1 MEEIINVEKK
11 SWMNYTIKSLAFWVI
26 VAIIAGIAFG
36 MYDPK
41 LAVQAKPGIDWF
53 IQGLKWLVGPIIFLT
68 IISGIVGLKSLKEVG
83 TIVFKA
89 FIYFEIVSTFALA
102 IGVLFGNWFAP
113 GSGMNLSV
121 ESLDPKS
128 VEKFTNVNQD
138 VGSVWA
144 ILKGAIPSDPI
155 TPFLNGQT
163 LQVLVMALTLA
174 VLISAFGGAY
184 KEKILAPLETAQNF
198 FFKILTVLMWLSP
211 IASFSAMSF
220 LIGKFGIASLINMAS
235 LLGVMFISVVVFIF
249 VILGL
254 VMAIFKI
261 NIFKFIRF
269 IYKEV
274 LIVFATSSSESAL
287 APLMRRL
294 EAAGVSR
301 GTTGLVIPTGY
312 SFNLDCTN
320 IYLSLAIIFIA
331 QAFNIPLTIGEQ
343 LSIILILM
351 VTSKGA
357 VGVTGSGFIVLA
369 GTLSALGGVIPVVT
383 VAILLGVDKFMS
395 EMRAVG
401 NLCGNAVAAVI
412 VGAWDKQIDM
422 EKFKYCLDHPETVKD
437 VIPG

>member
-1 MEEIINVEKK
+1 MELGNEKK
-11 SWMNYTIKSLAFWVI
+11 KNWMSYTVKSLAFWVV
-26 VAIIAGIAFG
+26 VAIIAGIVFG
-36 MYDPK
+36 MINPK

-53 IQGLKWLVGPIIFLT
+53 IQILKWLVGPIIFLT

-83 TIVFKA
+83 TIGFKA
-89 FIYFEIVSTFALA
+89 FIYFEIVSTFSLA

-121 ESLDPKS
+121 DSLDASS
-128 VEKFTNVNQD
+128 VEKYTNANQD
-138 VGSVWA
+138 VGSVWS
-144 ILKGAIPSDPI
+144 ILKGAIPTDPI

-174 VLISAFGGAY
+174 VLISAFGGEY
-184 KEKILAPLETAQNF
+184 KERILKPVETAQNF
-198 FFKILTVLMWLSP
+198 FFKILTILMWLSP

-220 LIGKFGIASLINMAS
+220 LIGKFGIVSLINMAS
-235 LLGVMFISVVVFIF
+235 LLGVMFISVLAFIF
-249 VILGL
+249 VVLGL
-254 VMAIFKI
+254 ILAIFKI
-261 NIFKFIRF
+261 NVFKFMRF

-294 EAAGVSR
+294 ESAGVSR

-320 IYLSLAIIFIA
+320 IYLSLSIIFFSL
-331 QAFNIPLTIGEQ
+331 AFNLPLTLGEQ

-351 VTSKGA
+351 ITSKGA

-369 GTLSALGGVIPVVT
+369 GTLSAMGGIIPVVT
-383 VAILLGVDKFMS
+383 VAVLLGVDKFMS

-401 NLCGNAVAAVI
+401 NLCGNAVAAVV

-422 EKFKYCLDHPETVKD
+422 QRFKYCLDNPDEVKD
-437 VIPG
+437 EVLG

>member
-1 MEEIINVEKK
+1 MEEILDEKK
-11 SWMNYTIKSLAFWVI
+11 KNWTNYTIKSLAFWVI
-26 VAIIAGIAFG
+26 VAIISGIVFG
-36 MYDPK
+36 VINPK
-41 LAVQAKPGIDWF
+41 LAVEAKPGIDWF
-53 IQGLKWLVGPIIFLT
+53 IQILKWLVGPIIFLT

-83 TIVFKA
+83 TIGFKA
-89 FIYFEIVSTFALA
+89 FVYFEIVSTFALA

-121 ESLDPKS
+121 DSLDPAS
-128 VEKFTNVNQD
+128 VEKFTHGD
-138 VGSVWA
+138 PHLGSVWS
-144 ILKGAIPSDPI
+144 ILKGAIPTDPI

-174 VLISAFGGAY
+174 ILISAFGGVY

-211 IASFSAMSF
+211 IASFSAMAF
-220 LIGKFGIASLINMAS
+220 LIGKFGIASLVNMAS
-235 LLGVMFISVVVFIF
+235 LLGVMFISVSAFIF
-249 VILGL
+249 VVLGIILS
-254 VMAIFKI
+254 IFKI
-261 NIFKFIRF
+261 NVFKFMRF

-320 IYLSLAIIFIA
+320 IYLSLSVIFLS
-331 QAFNIPLTIGEQ
+331 QAFNIPLTIGQQ
-343 LSIILILM
+343 LSIIIILM

-383 VAILLGVDKFMS
+383 VAVLLGVDKFMS

-401 NLCGNAVAAVI
+401 NLCGNAVAAVV

-422 EKFKYCLDHPETVKD
+422 EKFKYSLDYPESVKD

>member
-1 MEEIINVEKK
+1 MEEILNKK
-11 SWMNYTIKSLAFWVI
+11 KKNWTNYTIKSLAFWVV
-26 VAIIAGIAFG
+26 VAIIAGIVFG
-36 MYDPK
+36 VVNPK

-83 TIVFKA
+83 TIGFKA

-102 IGVLFGNWFAP
+102 IGVLFGNVFAP
-113 GSGMNLSV
+113 GRGMNLSV
-121 ESLDPKS
+121 DSLDPAS
-128 VEKFTNVNQD
+128 VEKFTHAD
-138 VGSVWA
+138 PHLGSVWS
-144 ILKGAIPSDPI
+144 ILKGAIPTDPI

-174 VLISAFGGAY
+174 ILISAFAGVY
-184 KEKILAPLETAQNF
+184 KDKILAPIETAQNF

-220 LIGKFGIASLINMAS
+220 LIGKFGIISLVNMAS
-235 LLGVMFISVVVFIF
+235 LLGVMFISVCAFIF
-249 VILGL
+249 IVLGIIL
-254 VMAIFKI
+254 AIFKI
-261 NIFKFIRF
+261 NVFKFMRF

-287 APLMRRL
+287 APLMKRL

-320 IYLSLAIIFIA
+320 IYLSLSVIFLS
-331 QAFNIPLTIGEQ
+331 QAFNIPLTLGQQ

-383 VAILLGVDKFMS
+383 VAVLLGVDKFMS

-401 NLCGNAVAAVI
+401 NLCGNAVAAVV

-422 EKFKYCLDHPETVKD
+422 EKFKYSLDHPETVKD
-437 VIPG
+437 EILG

>member
-1 MEEIINVEKK
+1 LEEILNKK
-11 SWMNYTIKSLAFWVI
+11 KKNWTNYTIKSLAFWVV
-26 VAIIAGIAFG
+26 VAIIAGIVFG
-36 MYDPK
+36 VVNPK

-83 TIVFKA
+83 TIGFKA

-102 IGVLFGNWFAP
+102 IGVLFGNVFAP
-113 GSGMNLSV
+113 GTGMNLSV
-121 ESLDPKS
+121 DSLDPAS
-128 VEKFTNVNQD
+128 VAKYTNVNQD
-138 VGSVWA
+138 VGSVWS
-144 ILKGAIPSDPI
+144 ILKGAIPTDPI

-174 VLISAFGGAY
+174 ILISAFAGVY
-184 KEKILAPLETAQNF
+184 KDKILAPIETAQNF

-220 LIGKFGIASLINMAS
+220 LIGKFGIISLVNMAS
-235 LLGVMFISVVVFIF
+235 LLGVMFISVCAFIF
-249 VILGL
+249 IVLGIIL
-254 VMAIFKI
+254 AIFKI
-261 NIFKFIRF
+261 NVFKFMRF

-287 APLMRRL
+287 APLMKRL

-320 IYLSLAIIFIA
+320 IYLSLSVIFLS
-331 QAFNIPLTIGEQ
+331 QAFNIPLTLGQQ

-383 VAILLGVDKFMS
+383 VAVLLGVDKFMS

-401 NLCGNAVAAVI
+401 NLCGNAVAAVV

-422 EKFKYCLDHPETVKD
+422 EKFKYSLDHPETVKD
-437 VIPG
+437 EILG